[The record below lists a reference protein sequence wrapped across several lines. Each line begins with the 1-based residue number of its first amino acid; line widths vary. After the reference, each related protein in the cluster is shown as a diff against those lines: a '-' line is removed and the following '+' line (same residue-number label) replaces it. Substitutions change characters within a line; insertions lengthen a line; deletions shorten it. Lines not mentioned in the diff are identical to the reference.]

1 MRGVRGGGHTGETE
15 GHVMSLDEQLAEI
28 LARLGVLLEDDTE
41 PAWPVASEVEDDE
54 PEVRRMASGHERD
67 MAAGAEATRFQA
79 SDELAASI
87 EAPAG
92 LSLVQTSR
100 KHYGLVHRLDPVEG
114 VPPLRIVLPEHSG
127 GINMPSHFLA

>member
-67 MAAGAEATRFQA
+67 MAAGAGATRFPA
-79 SDELAASI
+79 SDGLAPRLEGTAD
-87 EAPAG
+87 
-92 LSLVQTSR
+92 LSLFQTSR
-100 KHYGLVHRLDPVEG
+100 EHY
-114 VPPLRIVLPEHSG
+114 
-127 GINMPSHFLA
+127 